1 MSAAISREVLEA
13 RIEQER
19 AALADTLQEL
29 RAETRRRFDVR
40 LRVVERPAAWLGGAL
55 LVGFLMG
62 VRR

>member
-13 RIEQER
+13 RIERER

-29 RAETRRRFDVR
+29 RAETRRRLDVR
-40 LRVVERPAAWLGGAL
+40 RRVVERPSAWLGGAL
-55 LVGFLMG
+55 LVGFLIA